1 MSMEPMGP
9 MELMGLF
16 QILLAIQIE
25 ELLDSKGLGLKT
37 LLPPG
42 PNLPVV
48 QISRIMKRNYHLL
61 QDQGPEEVP
70 LQQNQ
75 QLDIRRNILRSS
87 CAQRWNLAKEH
98 MARNSIVYQC
108 KVSNC
113 YFKLK
118 FIDCQF
124 KGPKYDDYGIW
135 RYSLPF
141 TVSHT
146 CFSWSPGTVVL
157 CLRQLCISELVFR
170 PFPVEVRFFI
180 SFMFLSIFLVDSKCL
195 LIA

>member
-1 MSMEPMGP
+1 MGP

-16 QILLAIQIE
+16 QIPLAIQIE

-87 CAQRWNLAKEH
+87 CAQR
-98 MARNSIVYQC
+98 
-108 KVSNC
+108 
-113 YFKLK
+113 
-118 FIDCQF
+118 
-124 KGPKYDDYGIW
+124 
-135 RYSLPF
+135 
-141 TVSHT
+141 
-146 CFSWSPGTVVL
+146 
-157 CLRQLCISELVFR
+157 
-170 PFPVEVRFFI
+170 
-180 SFMFLSIFLVDSKCL
+180 
-195 LIA
+195 